1 MHVKMI
7 LIYLKERKKEFSFL
21 SFYNFDESALR
32 FLFYT
37 TILTNKCTVHRMV
50 SGCTT
55 LVKLV
60 VNKINENK

>member
-1 MHVKMI
+1 MQVKMI
-7 LIYLKERKKEFSFL
+7 LIHLKERKREFSFL
-21 SFYNFDESALR
+21 SFYDFDESALR

-37 TILTNKCTVHRMV
+37 TRLTNKCTVNRMV

-55 LVKLV
+55 SVKLV